1 MAEVSKIVRLV
12 AVSQGWAE
20 QRQWWIDSC
29 FRFPFFLSLSCPFS
43 DYWPTHL
50 PTHPFSPT
58 CLPTYLSI
66 HPSISLSIMFR
77 SFFYLLSVS
86 LSIYRSSYL
95 QYLIY
100 PMYLIYL
107 TCLLY
112 LPPMVVRTPQH
123 FDLECASCH
132 SSVQFFNIWTSKS
145 SPDMVCSV
153 HFGFKMRFVPQW
165 RAIVRHADF
174 QKQSEAEPSRPTNH
188 WKNTVFRDLPN
199 VSHTLLFWLFSF
211 PSATLLSSTL
221 LFSAFHLFILSEVW
235 LQNFL
240 W

>member
-1 MAEVSKIVRLV
+1 
-12 AVSQGWAE
+12 
-20 QRQWWIDSC
+20 
-29 FRFPFFLSLSCPFS
+29 
-43 DYWPTHL
+43 
-50 PTHPFSPT
+50 
-58 CLPTYLSI
+58 
-66 HPSISLSIMFR
+66 
-77 SFFYLLSVS
+77 
-86 LSIYRSSYL
+86 
-95 QYLIY
+95 
-100 PMYLIYL
+100 MYLIYL

-174 QKQSEAEPSRPTNH
+174 QKQSEAEVFCTFSFLIATWLRTRRFSEPTFRPSRPTNH

-211 PSATLLSSTL
+211 PSGTLLSSTL

-240 W
+240 WELYLWTTLNRFENIPWMSMSMSMKTCIKPSPSDSDSHPDVQLDSCTLTQTTQTFKKC